1 MPGRIP
7 PSAAGGPRRGEQREG
22 KYREQYTFTDLLGQK
37 HDVEFPRGTPM
48 EKVEAE
54 SERRGYAKGGT
65 VKSKSMNMGGMAG
78 YKSGGS
84 CGSGMKKY
92 AEGGAVPSAKK
103 PYVPTAADRNE
114 KAGGDQEMEN
124 RSQTRGAGRGPMSRN
139 GMKPKMY
146 ARGGGVESHGKTKGS
161 MVKMASGGSVSSR
174 ADGVAS
180 KGKTNCKI
188 C

>member
-1 MPGRIP
+1 MKPRKFGSSMFGNKGRP
-7 PSAAGGPRRGEQREG
+7 ATGAAVNKPKMQRG
-22 KYREQYTFTDLLGQK
+22 KKAF
-37 HDVEFPRGTPM
+37 F
-48 EKVEAE
+48 AE
-54 SERRGYAKGGT
+54 GGT

-84 CGSGMKKY
+84 CGSKMKY
-92 AEGGAVPSAKK
+92 ADGGAIEK

-139 GMKPKMY
+139 GMKPKKY
-146 ARGGGVESHGKTKGS
+146 AKGGGVESKGKTKGT
-161 MVKMASGGSVSSR
+161 VIRMASGGMVGAR
-174 ADGVAS
+174 ADGIAS
-180 KGKTNCKI
+180 RGKTKCKI